1 MPTDP
6 PDPIQLAVMRGAG
19 VHRSEAGGR
28 AIEVSH
34 PELTRAKEA
43 GQNRNGDLGRHFA
56 FHVWRGAEEAAWP

>member
-6 PDPIQLAVMRGAG
+6 PDPIQLAVVRGAG
-19 VHRSEAGGR
+19 VQIRSGR
-28 AIEVSH
+28 TAIEVSH